1 MLDFDWFQIMTSS
14 VVSALILFMIGFS
27 LRWRFCFDASEV
39 KYSKSLRAVE
49 NMILFIEILL
59 VFLVPFLLFYLK
71 YEGIPLWFTLTQL
84 PEYVIGQLAALLG
97 LLMGDEI
104 GSILNRA
111 SRRKLDDE
119 PIPSD

>member
-1 MLDFDWFQIMTSS
+1 MLDFNWFQIMTSS

-27 LRWRFCFDASEV
+27 LRWRFCFDANEV

-49 NMILFIEILL
+49 NVILFIEILL

-84 PEYVIGQLAALLG
+84 PEYVISQLATLLG